1 MTIQKLLVYLICM
14 LPLSCTTI
22 EMTPKHE
29 LSCSDGKEFQVK
41 SSVKVKNY
49 FVFNGDK
56 RSYRTFNLENNQF
69 ECKAIDNLNKANQ
82 YGFYETKEI
91 YRGAKELEKGEKTV
105 KFFVINLTDKGFVA
119 RAEEICNKADLKYT
133 FGIQP
138 ENTKIFGFQASK
150 NSQTA
155 VMFRINSDDNNLM
168 TIAAMAIY
176 ATIIKSEIN

>member
-14 LPLSCTTI
+14 LPLSCTII

-49 FVFNGDK
+49 FVFNDDK

-82 YGFYETKEI
+82 YGFSETKEI

-138 ENTKIFGFQASK
+138 ENTKIFGCQASK

-155 VMFRINSDDNNLM
+155 VMFRINSDDDDLM

>member
-14 LPLSCTTI
+14 LALSCTNI
-22 EMTPKHE
+22 EMIPKQE
-29 LSCSDGKEFQVK
+29 LSCSDGKDFQVN
-41 SSVKVKNY
+41 SSFKVKNY
-49 FVFNGDK
+49 FVFNDDK

-91 YRGAKELEKGEKTV
+91 YQGAKELEKGEKTV

-138 ENTKIFGFQASK
+138 ENTKIFGCQASK

-155 VMFRINSDDNNLM
+155 VMFRINSDDDNLM

>member
-14 LPLSCTTI
+14 LTLSCTTI

-49 FVFNGDK
+49 FVFNDDK

-91 YRGAKELEKGEKTV
+91 YQGAKELEKGEKTV

-138 ENTKIFGFQASK
+138 ENTKIFGCQASK

-155 VMFRINSDDNNLM
+155 VMFRINSDDDNLM